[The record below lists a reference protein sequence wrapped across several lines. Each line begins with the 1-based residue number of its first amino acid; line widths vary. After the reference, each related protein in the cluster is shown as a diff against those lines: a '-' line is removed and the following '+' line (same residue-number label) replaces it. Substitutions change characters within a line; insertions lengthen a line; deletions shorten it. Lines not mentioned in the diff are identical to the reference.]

1 MATNTDTHVSRVI
14 LDTKEAKDKLNELQN
29 KLKEVQKAR
38 DEAYAKGESTTALER
53 QIKRLKAETKA
64 YITSQEKVNQVLNN
78 LSSASYKELQL
89 VAKALNRELKSGAI
103 KVKLPE
109 VCSLEC
115 GMVLTKTGVP
125 SPRYW
130 AVSPHSLLL

>member
-64 YITSQEKVNQVLNN
+64 YMTSQEKVNQVLNN

-103 KVKLPE
+103 KRNSDEWKN
-109 VCSLEC
+109 CKSN
-115 GMVLTKTGVP
+115 
-125 SPRYW
+125 
-130 AVSPHSLLL
+130 